1 MEENN
6 NKIQQEE
13 MVLNELEYQ
22 IKNNY
27 FYDKE
32 QLFNYMLSLRQN
44 GVSLLDSKK
53 IREFLNLYDE
63 LNYTRENN
71 IENQHLHSQTK
82 PKVRVRKREFH
93 DNRGNAAFTK
103 ISFLIINIVT
113 FALLVTMILLLNK

>member
-6 NKIQQEE
+6 NTIQQEE
-13 MVLNELEYQ
+13 MVLNGLEYQ
-22 IKNNY
+22 IRNNY

-44 GVSLLDSKK
+44 GISLLDSKK

-63 LNYTRENN
+63 LNYTKENN
-71 IENQHLHSQTK
+71 IENQHLDSQTK
-82 PKVRVRKREFH
+82 PKVRVRKREF
-93 DNRGNAAFTK
+93 NTQRGNAAFTK
-103 ISFLIINIVT
+103 ISFLTINIIT